1 METTNKKFTPA
12 DIKLHLVAGTNYML
26 PVIIVGALFTAVKT
40 FMPENFPLF
49 DFFNFIAQAGL
60 ERFDIFCCMFIAY
73 SIANKIALAPAF
85 MLALYAN
92 QNDLGIFGAIII
104 GLLVGYMSI
113 WMGRIPLKGSGK
125 ALFSLV
131 VTPTVVTLVIGLL
144 SATVIQQPILFI
156 NEWLKTFLTSLYGSN
171 AIILGLIL
179 GAMIGFDLGGP
190 VNKVAGLFALTMLNE
205 GVRWPITM
213 ATAAFMVPSMA
224 VGLATII
231 DRKGNYFD
239 EDEKVAGT
247 TSFLMSFLLMSEPA
261 IPFMLVDPKF
271 MIPLNMLSCGVLCSI
286 YSVFGISSTVAF
298 GPILGFAY
306 SNHPIIGLV
315 SVLIVVIVSA
325 FLVLIRRK
333 FLVQKGIIEL

>member
-1 METTNKKFTPA
+1 METAEKKFKFS

-26 PVIIVGALFTAVKT
+26 PIIIVGALFTAVVT
-40 FMPENFPLF
+40 FMPESFPLF
-49 DFFNFIAQAGL
+49 DFFKFISTAGL

-73 SIANKIALAPAF
+73 SVADRVALAPAF

-92 QNDLGIFGAIII
+92 QNGLGIFGAIII
-104 GLLVGYMSI
+104 GLLVGYISV
-113 WMGRIPLKGSGK
+113 WMGKLPLKGSGK

-131 VTPTVVTLVIGLL
+131 VIPTVVTLGIGMI
-144 SATVIQQPILFI
+144 SVTIVQQPILFI

-171 AIILGLIL
+171 AIALGLIL

-213 ATAAFMVPSMA
+213 ATAAFMVPSMS
-224 VGLATII
+224 VGLATVI
-231 DRKGNYFD
+231 DRKGRFFD

-286 YSVFGISSTVAF
+286 YAMFGITSTVAF
-298 GPILGFAY
+298 GPLIGFAY
-306 SNHPIIGLV
+306 SSHPIIGV
-315 SVLIVVIVSA
+315 ISVLAVV
-325 FLVLIRRK
+325 LVAAIFILIRRK
-333 FLVQKGIIEL
+333 FLVQKGIVEL